1 MIFETTG
8 AVIEAGVAAV
18 SEELYVARRGP
29 LFARDWAGWA
39 ADLHVA
45 LEWITAVVFGAAL
58 LLAALLLDL
67 GALPR
72 RLLG

>member
-1 MIFETTG
+1 MFETTS
-8 AVIEAGVAAV
+8 AVIEAGVDAV
-18 SEELYVARRGP
+18 GEELYLARRGP

-39 ADLHVA
+39 ADLRVA
-45 LEWITAVVFGAAL
+45 ITWITAVVFGAAL

>member
-1 MIFETTG
+1 MILTTG
-8 AVIEAGVAAV
+8 AVLGAGVDAVMEEIHAAH
-18 SEELYVARRGP
+18 RGP

-39 ADLHVA
+39 ADLRVA
-45 LEWITAVVFGAAL
+45 LEWITAVLFGAAL